1 MCFEFEGAKDSL
13 EVVILIQHQILVT
26 DPVKTRIKQHVDW
39 EHLHLN
45 LVKKVSYT

>member
-26 DPVKTRIKQHVDW
+26 DSVKTHIKQHVDW
-39 EHLHLN
+39 EHSRLN
-45 LVKKVSYT
+45 LVEKVSYT

>member
-13 EVVILIQHQILVT
+13 EGVILIQHQILIT
-26 DPVKTRIKQHVDW
+26 DTVKTHIKQHVDW
-39 EHLHLN
+39 EHSGLN

>member
-26 DPVKTRIKQHVDW
+26 DSVKTRIEQHVDW
-39 EHLHLN
+39 EHSRLN
-45 LVKKVSYT
+45 LVKKVS